1 MGGEKVLDEFNGIN
15 KQSEFGV
22 YADEM
27 NKISDEFRI
36 ETQSASDNPKNNK
49 AIKRKKLLLR
59 QALAIT
65 MVTVGVVA
73 TQNIQSENIQSENMY
88 NSEINSILSKTIEYA
103 KNDDCKSLYELYIKQ
118 NAYEFVEK
126 YGEDIYAYNQSKRN
140 WVMMESVGDKLKSY
154 DLFFRNEYRAD
165 RYVVLFIADFSG
177 EEVNGS
183 IDVIDIYDD
192 GVALKK
198 GTMEEGKLVG
208 EIELHRFSSFLTK
221 DGCSHTAEDLI
232 KSQVGGRGIE
242 GKTQIYGSRLVDGD
256 FTEVNYN
263 IYLDHNGNVDVE
275 KSKQLG
281 TTVTFDED
289 GVLFGDNFYS
299 PIDKGRTYVDL
310 YYNFFY
316 DNDDIE
322 RLAKAF
328 LSEIDT
334 EE

>member
-27 NKISDEFRI
+27 NKLSDEFRI
-36 ETQSASDNPKNNK
+36 EAQSASDNPKNNK
-49 AIKRKKLLLR
+49 AIKRKKSLLR

-73 TQNIQSENIQSENMY
+73 TQNIQSENMY
-88 NSEINSILSKTIEYA
+88 NINSILSKTIEYA
-103 KNDDCKSLYELYIKQ
+103 KNDDCKSLYELYIQQ
-118 NAYEFVEK
+118 NTQELLEK
-126 YGEDIYAYNQSKRN
+126 YGGGTYAYNQSKRN

-154 DLFFRNEYRAD
+154 DLFFINNSTNSAF
-165 RYVVLFIADFSG
+165 FIADFSG

-183 IDVIDIYDD
+183 IDVIVIDD
-192 GVALKK
+192 DRVDLRK

-208 EIELHRFSSFLTK
+208 EIEQHEFFIYPTE
-221 DGCSHTAEDLI
+221 DGCSRTYEWLT

-242 GKTQIYGSRLVDGD
+242 GKTQIYYSWPVD
-256 FTEVNYN
+256 TNCN

-289 GVLFGDNFYS
+289 GVFLGDKMYLL
-299 PIDKGRTYVDL
+299 IDKGLTYVDC
-310 YYNFFY
+310 YYDYFWY

-322 RLAKAF
+322 RQAKTF

>member
-27 NKISDEFRI
+27 NKLSDEFRI
-36 ETQSASDNPKNNK
+36 EAQSVSGNQKNNK
-49 AIKRKKLLLR
+49 AIKRKKSLLR

-73 TQNIQSENIQSENMY
+73 TQNIQSENMY

-126 YGEDIYAYNQSKRN
+126 YGEDTYAYNQSQRN
-140 WVMMESVGDKLKSY
+140 WVMTETVGDKSKSY
-154 DLFFRNEYRAD
+154 DLFFHNEYRGD
-165 RYVVLFIADFSG
+165 YRYVVLFIADFSG

-183 IDVIDIYDD
+183 IDVLVVYNDD
-192 GVALKK
+192 RVDLRK

-208 EIELHRFSSFLTK
+208 EIEQHEFFSYPTE
-221 DGCSHTAEDLI
+221 DGCSRTYEWLT

-242 GKTQIYGSRLVDGD
+242 GKTQIYYSWPVD
-256 FTEVNYN
+256 TNCN

-289 GVLFGDNFYS
+289 GVYFGDKMYLG
-299 PIDKGRTYVDL
+299 IDKGFTYVDH
-310 YYNFFY
+310 YYNYFYY

>member
-154 DLFFRNEYRAD
+154 DLFFINNSTNSTF
-165 RYVVLFIADFSG
+165 FIADFSG

-183 IDVIDIYDD
+183 IDVIVIDD
-192 GVALKK
+192 DMVELKK

-208 EIELHRFSSFLTK
+208 EIEQHRFSSWLE
-221 DGCSHTAEDLI
+221 DGCSRTDEGVT

-242 GKTQIYGSRLVDGD
+242 GKTQIYYSWLVDGD
-256 FTEVNYN
+256 FKEVNCN

-289 GVLFGDNFYS
+289 GVLFENKGDNIYS
-299 PIDKGRTYVDL
+299 LIDKGRTYVDL
-310 YYNFFY
+310 CYNFFY